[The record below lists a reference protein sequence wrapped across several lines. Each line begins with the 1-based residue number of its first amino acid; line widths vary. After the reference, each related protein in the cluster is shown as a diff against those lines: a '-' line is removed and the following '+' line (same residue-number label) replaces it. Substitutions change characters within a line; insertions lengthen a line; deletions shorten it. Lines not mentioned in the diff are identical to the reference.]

1 MRGWICAALFCA
13 AVCLSGN
20 CAAAPTPT
28 FDFRLT
34 RTEGYWVSEVWLR
47 QELVWQVAFSTGEAV
62 VASTGA
68 PQYRTVV
75 TPDFSEGLFYLKL
88 R

>member
-1 MRGWICAALFCA
+1 MRRWICAALLFA
-13 AVCLSGN
+13 AVCVPES
-20 CAAAPTPT
+20 CSAATPS

-34 RTEGYWVSEVWLR
+34 RTPSHWVSEIWLG
-47 QELVWQVAFSTGEAV
+47 QELVWQVALATGEAV
-62 VASTGA
+62 TASTGA

-75 TPDFSEGLFYLKL
+75 LPAFSNGLFSLKI